1 MKKLLSSLTLAL
13 IAVSFSALAA
23 APKLTVSE
31 KVEINASAKTV
42 WAKVQNFGDLGAFH
56 PAVKT
61 TEITSGTNNKVGAKR
76 LLTLQDGGTINE
88 TLTKYDKKKMMY
100 GYIIT
105 DGVLPVSNY
114 SAVIK
119 VKALGKDKSVVT
131 WNANFKRKD
140 LADAPAA
147 GQDDKAATDT
157 ITGVF
162 KGGLENLKKISEV
175 APAAESMPAAK

>member
-1 MKKLLSSLTLAL
+1 MKKLLSGLTVAL
-13 IAVSFSALAA
+13 LAVSFSAVAA
-23 APKLTVSE
+23 APKLSVAE
-31 KVEINASAKTV
+31 KIEINAPAAAV
-42 WAKVQNFGDLGAFH
+42 WAKVENFGDLGAFH

-76 LLTLQDGGTINE
+76 LLTLQDGGTVNE
-88 TLTKYDKKKMMY
+88 TLTKYSAKKTMY
-100 GYIIT
+100 GYKIT
-105 DGVLPVSNY
+105 ESVLPVSHY

-119 VKALGKDKSVVT
+119 VKAIGKDKTLVT

-157 ITGVF
+157 ITAVF
-162 KGGLENLKKISEV
+162 KGGLENLKKITEV
-175 APAAESMPAAK
+175 APAAEAMPAK